1 MNVITILSDL
11 SKHPITKDL
20 INELKDKLDV
30 SDIKCLSEDA
40 AYDLYCG
47 NIDGAEAII
56 QQVTSNQPIDYVIQ
70 STDNRKKKMLIS
82 DMDSTIINQE
92 CIDELAD
99 FAGFKEKVS
108 DITERAMNGELDFS
122 EALTERV
129 KLLAGLPVSVLEEAY
144 KSKITFTQGAKELVK
159 TMSNNGAYCMLVS
172 GGFQFFTGRVTID
185 LGFDFHDSNELGIAD
200 NKLTGEVILPIR
212 DKETKLQRLNE
223 YVASSNISSD
233 DVLAVGDGAND
244 LPMIKAAGMGVAF
257 HAKPAVQQEVAIKI
271 NNTGLR
277 SLLYMQGYTDKEIQN
292 D

>member
-20 INELKDKLDV
+20 INELQDKLDI

-47 NIDGAEAII
+47 TIDGAEEII
-56 QQVTSNQPIDYVIQ
+56 QQVISNQPIDYVIQ
-70 STDNRKKKMLIS
+70 NTENRKKKMLIS

-99 FAGFKEKVS
+99 FAGLKEKVS
-108 DITERAMNGELDFS
+108 NITERAMNGELDFA
-122 EALTERV
+122 EALTKRV
-129 KLLAGLPVSVLEEAY
+129 KLLAGLPISVLEEAY
-144 KSKITFTQGAKELVK
+144 NSKITFTQGAKELVK

-172 GGFQFFTGRVTID
+172 GGFQFFTGRVTED
-185 LGFDFHDSNELGIAD
+185 LGFDFHDSNELGVQ
-200 NKLTGEVILPIR
+200 NKKLTGEVVLPIR

-223 YVASSNISSD
+223 YVSSNNITNN

-257 HAKPAVQQEVAIKI
+257 HAKPAVQKEVKVKI